1 MKCRNCGADLEEGT
15 LFCPVC
21 GKEVQWVPEY
31 NTLETL
37 IKQRELE
44 EREKKRREMEARKER
59 EKEERKAE
67 LERKKKK
74 HKRQVIAGVAGGI
87 IVLGIAAFGFIY
99 QTQIN
104 SFDHQMSQAETAYRE
119 GDYDSALQY
128 IARARE
134 LEPDNPE
141 AEILEARIY
150 VRDNNES
157 AAQSILLSVI
167 QENPDNTTAYGELLR
182 LYEQQGEYTAIRDL
196 MNQASDN
203 MREIYQNY
211 VCSLPEISQE
221 GGSYSEEV
229 TIEISNI
236 PSGTTVYYTLDGSD
250 PDQDSERYEEPVE
263 LTEEGTF
270 TFKYIAYNEKSVPS
284 DIGEEE
290 YVISFDAPERP
301 KIAPV
306 SGMYEYQENI
316 IVTAPEGCTVYYAF
330 DETPTVDSTEYTGPV
345 AMPQGEH
352 TFSAIAVDSRGKKS
366 PVASEVYV
374 YYGY

>member
-1 MKCRNCGADLEEGT
+1 M
-15 LFCPVC
+15 
-21 GKEVQWVPEY
+21 
-31 NTLETL
+31 
-37 IKQRELE
+37 
-44 EREKKRREMEARKER
+44 
-59 EKEERKAE
+59 
-67 LERKKKK
+67 
-74 HKRQVIAGVAGGI
+74 
-87 IVLGIAAFGFIY
+87 
-99 QTQIN
+99 
-104 SFDHQMSQAETAYRE
+104 
-119 GDYDSALQY
+119 
-128 IARARE
+128 
-134 LEPDNPE
+134 
-141 AEILEARIY
+141 
-150 VRDNNES
+150 
-157 AAQSILLSVI
+157 
-167 QENPDNTTAYGELLR
+167 
-182 LYEQQGEYTAIRDL
+182 
-196 MNQASDN
+196 
-203 MREIYQNY
+203 
-211 VCSLPEISQE
+211 
-221 GGSYSEEV
+221 